1 MILGSLYALL
11 ASLGFGVIFNIR
23 GKNLFFASLGGSI
36 GWFFYLLSLEYYP
49 SKVFALFV
57 GSLAISI
64 YSEVMA
70 RVLKTPVTTFMICAM
85 IPLVPGA
92 GMYYTMLES
101 IQGNI
106 DKSLTLGLQTI
117 GGAGAIAVATVLVAS
132 TTKVI
137 VTLKQGKIKGSK

>member
-1 MILGSLYALL
+1 MILGTLYAFLS
-11 ASLGFGVIFNIR
+11 SLGFGIIFNIR

-36 GWFFYLLSLEYYP
+36 GWFFYLLSIGHHP

-57 GSLAISI
+57 GSIAISI

-92 GMYYTMLES
+92 GMYYTMFES

-137 VTLKQGKIKGSK
+137 LTIKKGKIKGSK

>member
-23 GKNLFFASLGGSI
+23 GRNLFFASLGGSI